1 MRYTKTYQD
10 RTDAQRL
17 AEMLALQEANQRINT
32 DYASTPS
39 MATPTASIDPLELL
53 KMRQMANKSVGQS
66 VGRNTYDTV
75 TPINTQGLA

>member
-1 MRYTKTYQD
+1 MRYAKTYKD
-10 RTDAQRL
+10 RTDGQRL

-32 DYASTPS
+32 DYANVPS

-53 KMRQMANKSVGQS
+53 KMRQMANKRVGQS

>member
-39 MATPTASIDPLELL
+39 MAMPTGSIDPLELL
-53 KMRQMANKSVGQS
+53 KMRQMANKRVGQS

>member
-1 MRYTKTYQD
+1 MRYAKTYKD
-10 RTDAQRL
+10 RTDGQRL

-32 DYASTPS
+32 DYASVPS

-53 KMRQMANKSVGQS
+53 KMRQMANRRVGQS

-75 TPINTQGLA
+75 TPMNTQGLA

>member
-10 RTDAQRL
+10 RTDPQRL
-17 AEMLALQEANQRINT
+17 AEMLALQEANQRVNT
-32 DYASTPS
+32 DYAAMPT
-39 MATPTASIDPLELL
+39 MATPTASIDPLEML
-53 KMRQMANKSVGQS
+53 KMRQMANKRVGQN

>member
-1 MRYTKTYQD
+1 MRYAKTYKD
-10 RTDAQRL
+10 RTDGQRL
-17 AEMLALQEANQRINT
+17 AEMLALQEANQRIST

-53 KMRQMANKSVGQS
+53 KMRQMANKRVGQS